1 LTIEVKDD
9 SKDNFSEATG
19 LATYSNT
26 ESTVFADYS
35 MFENLW
41 IQAEIER
48 QSSIRQ
54 AYFKMFNGQKLR
66 DEIYKRDWTMEEK

>member
-1 LTIEVKDD
+1 
-9 SKDNFSEATG
+9 
-19 LATYSNT
+19 
-26 ESTVFADYS
+26 

-48 QSSIRQ
+48 QNSLRQ

-66 DEIYKRDWTMEEK
+66 DEIYKRDWTAKEK